1 MQVSPSATCET
12 GRVDIQE
19 QPIAMK
25 TRLLLL
31 VFVLPVSC
39 APVSAYRDL
48 PRVQAW
54 EPTIA
59 QFEELDRS
67 TTYPDDAVLFAGSSS
82 IRLWTS
88 LAKDMAPYPVIQRG
102 YGGARCCDFA
112 VYADRILH
120 PHRPRAIV
128 LFIANDIAGGD
139 LDKTPDEV
147 LRLFRHIVATIRVKL
162 PQTPVFW
169 IAITP
174 TESRWRVWP
183 QIREVNR
190 KIREYCTE
198 HEHLHYIATEEQ
210 FLNEQG
216 QPRAELFRADRLHLN
231 AEGYR
236 LWTKMIRHELDGV
249 LRAP

>member
-1 MQVSPSATCET
+1 
-12 GRVDIQE
+12 
-19 QPIAMK
+19 MK

-39 APVSAYRDL
+39 APVSAYRNL

-54 EPTIA
+54 EPAIT
-59 QFEELDRS
+59 QFEELDRK

-82 IRLWTS
+82 IRLWNS
-88 LAKDMAPYPVIQRG
+88 LAEDMVPYPVIQRG
-102 YGGARCCDFA
+102 YGGARSCDFA

-128 LFIANDIAGGD
+128 LFIANDIIGGD

-147 LRLFRHIVATIRVKL
+147 LHLFDYIVARIRVKL

-169 IAITP
+169 IAVTP
-174 TESRWRVWP
+174 TESRWCVWP
-183 QIREVNR
+183 EIGEVNR
-190 KIREYCTE
+190 KIREYCAE
-198 HEHLHYIATEEQ
+198 QDHLYYIATEEQ

-216 QPRAELFRADRLHLN
+216 QPRAELFLADRLHLN

-236 LWTKMIRHELDGV
+236 LWTKMIRRELDEV
-249 LRAP
+249 LRVP